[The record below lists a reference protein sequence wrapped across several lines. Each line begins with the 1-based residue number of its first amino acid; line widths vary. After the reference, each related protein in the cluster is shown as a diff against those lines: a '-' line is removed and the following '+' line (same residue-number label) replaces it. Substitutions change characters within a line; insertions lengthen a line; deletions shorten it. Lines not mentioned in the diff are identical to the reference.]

1 MSRMKHI
8 AESIST
14 LGLAYDRKD
23 GVPFGIKLRDRLMH
37 LHVVGQTG
45 TGKSTLLGQ
54 LALQDAAHGFGF
66 CLIDPHGDLADSLA
80 TRLGDRAI
88 LWAPADP
95 TNPYGYNP
103 LTPVPAEYRP
113 LVVSGL
119 IDAFRKQW
127 ADAWGV
133 RMEHL
138 LRHALLT
145 LLDQPKVDL
154 RDVMRLFLDQDVRNQ
169 MLEHVADPQ
178 VRAFWIEEY
187 ARMNYKTSV
196 DGVAPIANK
205 LGAFLAHPNIRK
217 ALCTPETPLRFR
229 RIMDVGQIL
238 IVNLGKG
245 RLGADTANVLGG
257 LVVSS
262 IVNAAFSRQGIPEEE
277 RRPFMLHVDEF
288 HSFTTAAIA
297 DMLPETRK
305 YGLGLTLVHQ
315 HIAQVDPTVMS
326 AILGNAGSLLVFRVG
341 ADDAPV
347 FLRQLEEV
355 NLGDLINLPNHRAFI
370 RLMLDG
376 QRTRAFSVDTLPL
389 RPVPTIH
396 LKDTVAAGNGN
407 PDSALRKAA

>member
-1 MSRMKHI
+1 MKHI
-8 AESIST
+8 AETVSP
-14 LGLAYDRKD
+14 LGLAYDRKQ
-23 GVPFGIKLRDRLMH
+23 GTPFGIRLVDRLLH

-45 TGKSTLLGQ
+45 TGKSTLLAN
-54 LALQDAAHGFGF
+54 LALQDAAHGYGF
-66 CLIDPHGDLADSLA
+66 CLIDPHGDLAGNLA
-80 TRLGDRAI
+80 TRLDERAI
-88 LWAPADP
+88 IWAPADHA
-95 TNPYGYNP
+95 NPYGYNP
-103 LTPVPAEYRP
+103 LTQVPAGYRP

-145 LLDQPKVDL
+145 LLDQPKADL
-154 RDVMRLFLDQDVRNQ
+154 RDVMRLFLDKKARAG
-169 MLEHVADPQ
+169 MLEHIADPH
-178 VRAFWIEEY
+178 VRAFWTDEFS
-187 ARMNYKTSV
+187 RMNYKTAI

-205 LGAFLAHPNIRK
+205 LGAFLSHPQVRK
-217 ALCTPETPLRFR
+217 AICAPDQPLRFR
-229 RIMDVGQIL
+229 RIMDEGQIL

-257 LVVSS
+257 LIVSS
-262 IVNAAFSRQGIPEEE
+262 IVNAAFSRESIAENR

-305 YGLGLTLVHQ
+305 YGLGLTLMHQ
-315 HIAQVDPTVMS
+315 HIAQVDPAVMS
-326 AILGNAGSLLVFRVG
+326 AILGNVGSLLVFRVG

-355 NLGDLINLPNHRAFI
+355 TLGDLINLPNHRAFI

-376 QRTRAFSVDTLPL
+376 QRTRVFSVETLPM
-389 RPVPTIH
+389 H
-396 LKDTVAAGNGN
+396 KDEK
-407 PDSALRKAA
+407 S